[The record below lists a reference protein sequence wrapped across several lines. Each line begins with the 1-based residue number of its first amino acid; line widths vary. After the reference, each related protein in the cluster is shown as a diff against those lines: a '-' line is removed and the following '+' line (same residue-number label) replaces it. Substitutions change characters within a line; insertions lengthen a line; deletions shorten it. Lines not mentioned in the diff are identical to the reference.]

1 MITML
6 RESSDHSY
14 HFHLPS

>member
-6 RESSDHSY
+6 RW
-14 HFHLPS
+14 